1 MKKQNLVKQ
10 LGTPNRKGEIAIRI
24 DEILNNQPKSED
36 WTDLQNEIKQKQKAI
51 EDIDLE
57 VQGLTSG
64 LEEQNKSI
72 QAIQTAVFN
81 AQREMRI
88 IENRLKGEEENKANL
103 KNADIT
109 QAKFDLTQIRRS
121 LENIKY
127 DRQQLNEDLTKKN
140 IKIETLRSDW
150 ETENAKTF
158 VFDESKCTCYAC
170 KQTLPNLTPEE
181 ARETQ
186 SAAFSKSKNETLEKI
201 EKDGLKLK
209 NEIKEIEKSIADLTA
224 KESPL
229 LVKEKE
235 LVALSEKKPFQPEP
249 VDLISSKEYQA
260 QKAIADQTIP
270 ELKTVDLSDQK
281 EIKQVLQDGIDDLK
295 KLLNNRTIIDQNN
308 ARIEELKTDEKR
320 YSKELSQLE
329 KSEFAIDSFQKRKM
343 ELVEQSV
350 NDRFKIVKFKL
361 FRTLVNG
368 GEEPCCVTTVNNVE
382 FSDLNHAM
390 QINAGLDVINALSE
404 FYGVFCTCNF

>member
-1 MKKQNLVKQ
+1 
-10 LGTPNRKGEIAIRI
+10 
-24 DEILNNQPKSED
+24 
-36 WTDLQNEIKQKQKAI
+36 
-51 EDIDLE
+51 
-57 VQGLTSG
+57 
-64 LEEQNKSI
+64 
-72 QAIQTAVFN
+72 AVFN

-103 KNADIT
+103 KNADIN
-109 QAKFDLTQIRRS
+109 QAKYDLTQVRRN
-121 LENIKY
+121 LDNIKY
-127 DRQQLNEDLTKKN
+127 DRQQLAEDLVKKK
-140 IKIETLRSDW
+140 IKIETLRSEW
-150 ETENAKTF
+150 VTENAKTF

-170 KQTLPNLTPEE
+170 KQTLPNVTPEE
-181 ARETQ
+181 AKEAQHT
-186 SAAFSKSKNETLEKI
+186 AFTNSKKETLAKI
-201 EKDGLKLK
+201 DKDGLTLSS
-209 NEIKEIEKSIADLTA
+209 EIKEIEKSIADLNTQ
-224 KESPL
+224 ESPL

-235 LVALSEKKPFQPEP
+235 LVELSEKQPFQPES
-249 VDLISSKEYQA
+249 VDLSASKEYQA
-260 QKAIADQTIP
+260 QKAIAEQTIP

-320 YSKELSQLE
+320 YSKELAQLE
-329 KSEFAIDSFQKRKM
+329 KSEFAIDSFQKWKM

-390 QINAGLDVINALSE
+390 QINAGLDVINALSG
-404 FYGVFCTCNF
+404 FYGVSAPVIFDNAEAVTSFLPTDSQLIKLYVVKGKELEVVNN